1 MKHPEPGELEQ
12 DTKLVTAVLAVMVIV
27 LIMEALLQWYA
38 ILGSRRAPVLHES
51 PYVPTQWAEGFSGVA
66 QGDD

>member
-1 MKHPEPGELEQ
+1 
-12 DTKLVTAVLAVMVIV
+12 V
-27 LIMEALLQWYA
+27 QWYG
-38 ILGSRRAPVLHES
+38 ILSSQREPLLHES